1 MRIRANDEI
10 RPVSMTP
17 DFIGSADGSVLVE
30 FGNTRVICTAMAEEK
45 TPPFLAETGRGW
57 VSAEYAM
64 LPASTLT
71 RKQRDRKGQDGRG
84 VEIQRLV
91 GRSLR
96 SVVDMGRLGERT
108 IWLDCDVIQADGGT
122 RAASITG
129 AFVALVLAV
138 DKLMGQG
145 VLHESPIRDY
155 VAAISC
161 GVVDE
166 ELLLD
171 LCYEE
176 DSKAQVDANFV
187 MSGSGGIIEIQG
199 TGEKRPMTLAELDEL
214 IRLAT
219 IGTSRLFALQKQAMG
234 ERAARI
240 GRGVF

>member
-10 RPVSMTP
+10 RPVKMTL
-17 DFIGSADGSVLVE
+17 DFIGSADGSVLME
-30 FGNTRVICTAMAEEK
+30 CGDTRVICTAMAEEK
-45 TPPFLAETGRGW
+45 TPQFLAGTGRGW

-96 SVVDMGRLGERT
+96 SVVDMALLGERT

-122 RAASITG
+122 RTASITG

-138 DKLMGQG
+138 DKLMKRG
-145 VLHESPIRDY
+145 VLEKTPVRDY

-161 GVVDE
+161 GIVDNRA
-166 ELLLD
+166 LLD

-176 DSKAQVDANFV
+176 DHNAQADANFV

-199 TGEKRPMTLAELDEL
+199 TGEKRPMSRDELEEL

-219 IGTSRLFALQKQAMG
+219 VGTGRLFALQKQALA
-234 ERAARI
+234 ERAAI
-240 GRGVF
+240 ISGGAQ